1 MKQFFAIV
9 FAIGFPF
16 FAAAQSPMPCIND
29 CVSSSAIDHC
39 AVTTLSKVSDFKNGV
54 LFYAP
59 SSCPDGSCAGSVWR
73 FPAITNLG
81 GVINAT
87 VIIDEVLNARL
98 DKIDDDAAMDNIGV
112 SKNSLLA
119 PRISP
124 DIPLNGVDRKGYVQ
138 FTVRFFSAN
147 IGDGYSL
154 LLNLANLSVYQYDVD
169 GDNAGNINTGNNG
182 SWFRETA
189 SIKSKD
195 ATNPS
200 MQLDQQTELN
210 TVEFMEG
217 ADKWV
222 GSMGAM
228 CSKTGLSG
236 CAQNLSAARFTKPQY
251 SITLR
256 LGYDYNAGG
265 NIGQPSAD
273 FGVKF
278 GCFNIPSGIQ
288 LPVNMYEFTAQRN
301 NNRVTLEWATTY
313 ESLNQGF
320 RVQRKTNNIDFED
333 VAFVP
338 SQAPGGNS
346 QIKLVYQYN
355 EVNNFK
361 GVSQYR
367 IIQTD
372 LENKIRVSET
382 RSVAGESS
390 KHNLIIYPNPSTDGT
405 VNIVFESSRSQKDAV
420 LYNMFGQQLKK
431 WSSISTNTL
440 VLENL
445 TPGVYHFSV
454 VNAETGETQN
464 AKFVVNK

>member
-1 MKQFFAIV
+1 MKQFFTGI
-9 FAIGFPF
+9 FLIGFSF
-16 FAAAQSPMPCIND
+16 FITAQSPMPCIND
-29 CVSSSAIDHC
+29 CVSSTAIDNC
-39 AVTTLSKVSDFKNGV
+39 AISGLSKVSDFKNGV

-73 FPAITNLG
+73 FPVITIAG
-81 GVINAT
+81 GVVNAT
-87 VIIDEVLNARL
+87 VTIDEVLNARL
-98 DKIDDDAAMDNIGV
+98 NKIDDDAAEDNSGV
-112 SKNSLLA
+112 SKTSLLA

-169 GDNAGNINTGNNG
+169 GNNAGNINTGNNG

-189 SIKSKD
+189 SVKSKD
-195 ATNPS
+195 AANPS
-200 MQLDQQTELN
+200 IHFDQQTELN
-210 TVEFMEG
+210 AVEFMEG

-222 GSMGAM
+222 GSMSAM
-228 CSKTGLSG
+228 CNKAGLSG
-236 CAQNLSAARFTKPQY
+236 CAQNISAARFTKPQY

-265 NIGQPSAD
+265 NIGQPSTE
-273 FGVKF
+273 FGIKF
-278 GCFNIPSGIQ
+278 GCFNIPGSIQ

-301 NNRVTLEWATTY
+301 NSRVMLEWATTY
-313 ESLNQGF
+313 ESMNQGF

-338 SQAPGGNS
+338 SKAPGGNS
-346 QIKLVYQYN
+346 QIKLGYQYN
-355 EVNNFK
+355 ELNNFK

-390 KHNLIIYPNPSTDGT
+390 KHNLIIYPNPSTDGAVT
-405 VNIVFESSRSQKDAV
+405 IVFESSRSLRNAV
-420 LYNMFGQQLKK
+420 LCNMFGQQLKK
-431 WSSISTNTL
+431 WSSISANTL
-440 VLENL
+440 ELENL
-445 TPGVYHFSV
+445 TPGVYHFAV
-454 VNAETGETQN
+454 LDAETGDTQN

>member
-1 MKQFFAIV
+1 MKLFFTG
-9 FAIGFPF
+9 FFLIGFSF
-16 FAAAQSPMPCIND
+16 FISAQSPLPCIND
-29 CVSSSAIDHC
+29 CVSSSAIDNC
-39 AVTTLSKVSDFKNGV
+39 GGSRISDFKNGV
-54 LFYAP
+54 LFSSP

-73 FPAITNLG
+73 FPAITVAG

-87 VIIDEVLNARL
+87 VTIDELINARI
-98 DKIDDDAAMDNIGV
+98 DKIDDDAATDNNGD
-112 SKNSLLA
+112 SKTSLLA

-124 DIPLNGVDRKGYVQ
+124 DIALNGVDRKGYVQ
-138 FTVRFFSAN
+138 FTIRFFSAN

-169 GDNAGNINTGNNG
+169 GDNAGNFNIGNNG

-189 SIKSKD
+189 VLKSKD
-195 ATNPS
+195 VANPS
-200 MQLDQQTELN
+200 ILLDQQTELN
-210 TVEFMEG
+210 TIEFMEG
-217 ADKWV
+217 PDKWV
-222 GSMGAM
+222 GSMSAL

-236 CAQNLSAARFTKPQY
+236 CAQNISAAKFTKPQY

-265 NIGQPSAD
+265 NIGQPATQ
-273 FGVKF
+273 FGVKI
-278 GCFNIPSGIQ
+278 GCFSIPSSIQ
-288 LPVNMYEFTAQRN
+288 LPVNMYEFNAKRN
-301 NNRVTLEWATTY
+301 NSNVLLDWATTY

-346 QIKLVYQYN
+346 QIKLTYRYN

-372 LENKIRVSET
+372 MENKIRVSET

-390 KHNLIIYPNPSTDGT
+390 KHNLIIYPNPSTDGV
-405 VNIVFESSRSQKDAV
+405 VNLVFENSRSLRDAV
-420 LYNMFGQQLKK
+420 LSNMFGQQLKK
-431 WSSISTNTL
+431 WSSISSNTI

-445 TPGVYHFSV
+445 IPGVYHFSV
-454 VNAETGETQN
+454 INSETGEMQN

>member
-1 MKQFFAIV
+1 MKQLYAII

-16 FAAAQSPMPCIND
+16 LVVAQSPMPCISD
-29 CVSSSAIDHC
+29 CVPSSALDNC
-39 AVTTLSKVSDFKNGV
+39 AVTTLSKVSDFKNGI

-59 SSCPDGSCAGSVWR
+59 PSCPDGSCAGSVWR
-73 FPAITNLG
+73 FPAITTMG

-87 VIIDEVLNARL
+87 VTIDEILNARL
-98 DKIDDDAAMDNIGV
+98 DKMDDDAAIDNNGV
-112 SKNSLLA
+112 SKISLLA

-124 DIPLNGVDRKGYVQ
+124 DIPLNGIDRKGHIQ

-154 LLNLANLSVYQYDVD
+154 LVNLSNLSVYQFDVD
-169 GDNAGNINTGNNG
+169 GDNAGNVNIGNNG

-189 SIKSKD
+189 SLKSKE
-195 ATNPS
+195 ASNPS
-200 MQLDQQTELN
+200 VQLDQQTELN
-210 TVEFMEG
+210 SVEFMEG

-222 GSMGAM
+222 GSMSAM
-228 CSKTGLSG
+228 CSKAGLSG

-278 GCFNIPSGIQ
+278 GCFNIPGSIQ

-301 NNRVTLEWATTY
+301 NSRVLLEWATTY

-333 VAFVP
+333 IAFVP

-390 KHNLIIYPNPSTDGT
+390 KHNLIIYPNPSADGT
-405 VNIVFESSRSQKDAV
+405 VNIVFENSRSLRNAV
-420 LYNMFGQQLKK
+420 LCNVFGQQLKK
-431 WSSISTNTL
+431 WGSISGNTL

-445 TPGVYHFSV
+445 MPGIYHFSV
-454 VNAETGETQN
+454 INAETGEMQN